1 MKRIVL
7 TIMFAA
13 FAFAANAQFVIGGQI
28 GFNTNGGDAW
38 YSNTAGNTTT
48 DYHQPS
54 NVHTNFTI
62 APKFGYNL
70 NEQMHVGVVLGFTS
84 RVTKDYEDFLT
95 FYRTNKDFQ
104 GWYKYTTNSFF
115 FAPYFRYTFLTFN
128 RLSCF
133 AEAQIALMYAPQ
145 TKTHYYN
152 TRVAGI
158 IDKHD
163 TIIPD
168 NTTTTTFAITVVPG
182 VNYRFSNH
190 FSADLYIDL
199 LGIAYTSSTVHYK
212 NTVAGVTT
220 ESKGTRSDF
229 RCVASFNAESLA
241 DHLNLFRLGFNYH
254 F

>member
-28 GFNTNGGDAW
+28 GFNTNGGNDW

-48 DYHQPS
+48 DYQLPI

-70 NEQMHVGVVLGFTS
+70 NEQMHVGVVLGFTT

-133 AEAQIALMYAPQ
+133 AEQDPLLQ
-145 TKTHYYN
+145 H
-152 TRVAGI
+152 RSG
-158 IDKHD
+158 
-163 TIIPD
+163 
-168 NTTTTTFAITVVPG
+168 
-182 VNYRFSNH
+182 RNH
-190 FSADLYIDL
+190 
-199 LGIAYTSSTVHYK
+199 K
-212 NTVAGVTT
+212 
-220 ESKGTRSDF
+220 
-229 RCVASFNAESLA
+229 
-241 DHLNLFRLGFNYH
+241 
-254 F
+254 